1 MWQVEVIYLDGS
13 AKKYDIS
20 AASKAAFESNFQCG
34 FVRRIAD
41 EQRESDLYWIA
52 HFLAKAKGETP
63 LDFDKWLETIEDVN
77 FDANAKNGLTGTA
90 SSTK

>member
-1 MWQVEVIYLDGS
+1 MWQVEVIYLDGV

-52 HFLAKAKGETP
+52 HYLAKAKSDTALE
-63 LDFDKWLETIEDVN
+63 FDKWLEIIEDVN
-77 FDANAKNGLTGTA
+77 FDANAKNG
-90 SSTK
+90 STVTEKSTN

>member
-1 MWQVEVIYLDGS
+1 MWQVEVIYLDGA

-52 HFLAKAKGETP
+52 HYLAKAKSDTALE
-63 LDFDKWLETIEDVN
+63 FDKWLETIEDVN
-77 FDANAKNGLTGTA
+77 FDANAKNGSTVTGN
-90 SSTK
+90 STK

>member
-20 AASKAAFESNFQCG
+20 AASKAAFESHFQCG
-34 FVRRIAD
+34 FIRRIAD

-52 HFLAKAKGETP
+52 HYLAKAKSDTALE
-63 LDFDKWLETIEDVN
+63 FDKWLETIEDVN
-77 FDANAKNGLTGTA
+77 FDANAKNGSTVTGN
-90 SSTK
+90 STK